1 MNQTERES
9 MIDRSVSVVD
19 ESQRSE
25 VARAELAVSRRR
37 MLLKGIGKGSALLAA
52 AAPIKTL
59 ASTASVTANGQ
70 ICSVSGVQSA
80 VHSQSTSL
88 PTCGGKGP
96 AFYATISNWPSG
108 DTTYTVGSKTFNK
121 TTKFNAL
128 FGTGSTSNLM
138 NILKQSP
145 VPAEGHWITA
155 LLNAIKPPST
165 YVFPYSA
172 QEVLDL
178 YASPQKDAAQA
189 FFQGYM
195 ETIA

>member
-1 MNQTERES
+1 MNQTQRES
-9 MIDRSVSVVD
+9 MTDRSEGSVD
-19 ESQRSE
+19 EAQRSDM
-25 VARAELAVSRRR
+25 ARAELALSRRR

-80 VHSQSTSL
+80 VHSQSTQL

-108 DTTYTVGSKTFNK
+108 DTTYTVGSKTFSK

-128 FGTGSTSNLM
+128 FGSGSTSNLM

-145 VPAEGHWITA
+145 LPAEAHWITA
-155 LLNAIKPPST
+155 LLNSIKPPST

-172 QEVLDL
+172 QEVFDL
-178 YASPQKDAAQA
+178 YVGPQQAAALA
-189 FFQGYM
+189 FFRGYM
-195 ETIA
+195 ETVV